1 MTVEVTEAER
11 LQRASAFLYGQVSN
25 RLYALGYTER
35 QASLM
40 ATGQPDMIRYIK
52 TRGVIPGALALLA
65 LSRVLQTDMHWLIDE
80 DYVVTG
86 LKGQSIRAGST
97 GDKG

>member
-1 MTVEVTEAER
+1 MTVEVTEADR
-11 LQRASAFLYGQVSN
+11 LERASAFLYGQVSN

-35 QASLM
+35 EASLL

-65 LSRVLQTDMHWLIDE
+65 LARVLKTDMHWLIDE
-80 DYVVTG
+80 QYVATG
-86 LKGQSIRAGST
+86 QKGIS
-97 GDKG
+97 